1 MIGPGLFTQVFA
13 AAIAAERGW
22 QFPGAPFALAAMM
35 LLAAM
40 AIAWRVTGDG
50 E

>member
-13 AAIAAERGW
+13 AAIAPERSW
-22 QFPGAPFALAAMM
+22 HLPGAPFALAALM
-35 LLAAM
+35 LVAAM
-40 AIAWRVTGDG
+40 IIAWRVTN